1 MNDNVSL
8 ALDENFD
15 KIEEFA
21 IINGFM
27 ILSSLRNIR
36 STGVIELKTL
46 GYKYNINAFLS
57 ALHSALGFKVSN
69 VDVVKEGTYY
79 TINISDYK
87 EIE

>member
-46 GYKYNINAFLS
+46 GYKYNIDAFLS

-69 VDVVKEGTYY
+69 VEVIKEGTYY
-79 TINISDYK
+79 TIYISDYK
-87 EIE
+87 EIV

>member
-1 MNDNVSL
+1 MNDKVSV

-36 STGVIELKTL
+36 STGIIELKTL
-46 GYKYNINAFLS
+46 GYKYDINAFLS
-57 ALHSALGFKVSN
+57 ALHSALGFKVSS
-69 VDVVKEGTYY
+69 VEVVKEGVYY
-79 TINISDYK
+79 TIYISDYE
-87 EIE
+87 EIV